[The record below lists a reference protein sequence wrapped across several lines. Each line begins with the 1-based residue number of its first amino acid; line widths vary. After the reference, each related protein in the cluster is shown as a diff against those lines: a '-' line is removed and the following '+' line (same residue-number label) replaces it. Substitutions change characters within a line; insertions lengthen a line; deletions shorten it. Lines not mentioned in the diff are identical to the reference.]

1 MEGAGTL
8 SIPYGKQ
15 AAFAGRLGLTGD
27 VRRGC
32 SVRKRRSPPFRAAS
46 GMAGKTKS
54 ADRSPPEA
62 IGAYPAL

>member
-27 VRRGC
+27 VRSFHIKNAGA
-32 SVRKRRSPPFRAAS
+32 PFRS
-46 GMAGKTKS
+46 HQ
-54 ADRSPPEA
+54 RL
-62 IGAYPAL
+62 IG